1 VIRALE
7 LEATPGKKAEKVIV
21 AKKRFSLPAFP
32 AMTALKTLPTF
43 VPRMRDYGGDSGVK
57 LDP

>member
-1 VIRALE
+1 M
-7 LEATPGKKAEKVIV
+7 EATPGKKAEQVIV
-21 AKKRFSLPAFP
+21 AKKRYSLP